1 MHKGAFL
8 YINMHISSCTKLDV
22 GVGLSVCKASKPAI
36 FEYCTA
42 AIEPYS
48 LSRYVYTNT
57 LV

>member
-1 MHKGAFL
+1 
-8 YINMHISSCTKLDV
+8 MHISSCTKLDV